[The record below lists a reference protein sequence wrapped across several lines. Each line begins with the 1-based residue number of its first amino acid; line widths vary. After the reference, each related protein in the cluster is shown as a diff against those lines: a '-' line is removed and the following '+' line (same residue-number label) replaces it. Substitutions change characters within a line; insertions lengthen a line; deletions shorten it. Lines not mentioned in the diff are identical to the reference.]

1 VGQSGTILTSSDGTT
16 WTSRTSG
23 TTNNLYGVTNTD
35 VTPALQGGNI
45 QGNALDLTNTTTTL
59 FSYGSGHALST
70 DGTYLYVCG
79 SPARRY
85 KISDNSYQNLNF
97 NCTYDLEPASDYV
110 YYMSSYTAVYKA
122 ANNGTGSTTLLTA
135 TNDSNGLTVDNA
147 STLYIFD
154 AAAGSSR
161 SIVKINLSTNTKS
174 TLTNLSTGI
183 KLLRGTVVGGQ
194 LYTGGNKVYAFDKSN
209 GSKTDLIS
217 ASTIEG
223 VCSDGIYIYYPDGS
237 TLKKYHINNETISNV
252 ASINGSFRACTT
264 DGTHLYYTSTN
275 GNVYKIAGN

>member
-1 VGQSGTILTSSDGTT
+1 MLAAA
-16 WTSRTSG
+16 
-23 TTNNLYGVTNTD
+23 NTD
-35 VTPALQGGNI
+35 VTTDLQGGNI

-122 ANNGTGSTTLLTA
+122 ADNGTGSTTLLTA
-135 TNDSNGLTVDNA
+135 TNDCNALTVDNA

-161 SIVKINLSTNTKS
+161 SIVKYNLSTNTKS
-174 TLTNLSTGI
+174 TLTNLSTDI
-183 KLLRGTVVGGQ
+183 KLLRGTVVGEK

-223 VCSDGIYIYYPDGS
+223 VCSDGIYIYYPDS
-237 TLKKYHINNETISNV
+237 TLKKYHINNGTISNV
-252 ASINGSFRACTT
+252 ALINGSFRDCTT